1 MEVRLTAT
9 FFKDGDWWVASVPEI
24 PGVNTQGA
32 TLDEARE
39 NLLDALL
46 LVVDANR
53 ELAERELAGRSDVI
67 REELTVV
74 VPATR

>member
-24 PGVNTQGA
+24 PGVTTQGA
-32 TLDEARE
+32 TLEEARE
-39 NLLDALL
+39 NVLDALSL
-46 LVVDANR
+46 ILECNR
-53 ELAERELAGRSDVI
+53 ELAERELAGRDVI

-74 VPATR
+74 PTAR